1 MKCQSYVNDVY
12 GSYKVLKGRN
22 HWVTWTV

>member
-1 MKCQSYVNDVY
+1 VNDVY